1 VFTPPSRP
9 HRHGTAV
16 KVAVAALCLGYA
28 SVLAGL
34 LLGF

>member
-1 VFTPPSRP
+1 MFKPPSHP
-9 HRHGTAV
+9 NRHGTAV

>member
-1 VFTPPSRP
+1 MFKPPSQPSR
-9 HRHGTAV
+9 RATAV
-16 KVAVAALCLGYA
+16 KVGIAALCLGYA